1 MRRRASQ
8 TPRVRGNRFVAGGS
22 DAAGDDATATD
33 PERVGAIPNDENEN
47 PPDHNNAL
55 DQSDAKRRKAEYPDL
70 GLAVDHLRLDAIDVA
85 AAPEWMKPGL
95 SPSDQ

>member
-1 MRRRASQ
+1 MSVLFE
-8 TPRVRGNRFVAGGS
+8 TEVEMEVEMKESRG
-22 DAAGDDATATD
+22 TC
-33 PERVGAIPNDENEN
+33 EE
-47 PPDHNNAL
+47 
-55 DQSDAKRRKAEYPDL
+55 DAKRRKAEYPDL